1 MRISD
6 WSSDVCS
13 SDLIEQHQ
21 RRTTRDAVTPL
32 PMAQGCCG
40 KTKTG
45 SKLLLSHPHLGSHCL
60 HIDDARTMHTHA
72 TLIALSMRDGL
83 LQALFDTFEHGV
95 HEFRPFQRST
105 SISTKPASSLRSAL
119 VKLTLSPL
127 EKSVN
132 RYSGIQPSWS

>member
-1 MRISD
+1 
-6 WSSDVCS
+6 
-13 SDLIEQHQ
+13 
-21 RRTTRDAVTPL
+21 
-32 PMAQGCCG
+32 MAQGCCG

-105 SISTKPASSLRSAL
+105 SISTKPARSEERR
-119 VKLTLSPL
+119 VGKECVRTCKSRWSP
-127 EKSVN
+127 KH
-132 RYSGIQPSWS
+132 